1 MKDLN
6 RCSSIMVKPSN
17 CLNPLSIRD
26 LACDPKLFT
35 RQLLKV
41 FTGKRG
47 MVTMSVYPTRLFLK
61 IK

>member
-1 MKDLN
+1 
-6 RCSSIMVKPSN
+6 MVKPSN

-47 MVTMSVYPTRLFLK
+47 MVTMSVYPTRSFLK